1 MSGSTITRARGFGVL
16 SVAPKSGRVVKP
28 ARSRKE
34 DEVDGEQPDD
44 RPWPKPGTGELVDKS
59 V

>member
-1 MSGSTITRARGFGVL
+1 VRGFGVL

-34 DEVDGEQPDD
+34 DEADGEQPND